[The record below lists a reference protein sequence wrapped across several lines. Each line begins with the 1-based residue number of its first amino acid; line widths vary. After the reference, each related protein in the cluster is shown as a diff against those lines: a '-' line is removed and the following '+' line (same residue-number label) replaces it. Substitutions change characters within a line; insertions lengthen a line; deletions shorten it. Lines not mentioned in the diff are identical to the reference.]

1 MHTRPQEEQV
11 ILERIH
17 NVIILQ
23 ISDEIYITFR
33 EEWVEKLRTL
43 PYSQFGEFIRSTI
56 YPALSEKDQNIWN
69 RSSIT
74 NRDLHNAVQS
84 IL

>member
-1 MHTRPQEEQV
+1 M

-23 ISDEIYITFR
+23 ISPEDYITFR
-33 EEWVEKLRTL
+33 EEWIEQLRAL

-56 YPALSEKDQNIWN
+56 YPALSEKDQKIWN
-69 RSSIT
+69 KSTIS
-74 NRDLHNAVQS
+74 NRDLHNAVQAFK
-84 IL
+84 